1 MKHILVIAI
10 IACSLS
16 AQAAEPVSRVKSVVV
31 VPVVKKPKILR
42 SNPFRFVAIRL
53 ANAAPS
59 DLPDDEDLAV
69 DRRRELRV
77 DCDDQL
83 DLDDQTKLKLAQAR
97 LRALDLHRQIW
108 G

>member
-1 MKHILVIAI
+1 MKHILIAAA
-10 IACSLS
+10 IACSVS
-16 AQAAEPVSRVKSVVV
+16 AQAAEPVSRVASVVS
-31 VPVVKKPKILR
+31 VPVVKKPKLLR
-42 SNPFRFVAIRL
+42 SHPFRFVAIRL

>member
-1 MKHILVIAI
+1 MKHILIIAI

-16 AQAAEPVSRVKSVVV
+16 AQAAEPVSRVAPVTV

-53 ANAAPS
+53 ADAAPS

-69 DRRRELRV
+69 DRRREIST
-77 DCDDQL
+77 DAEDQL
-83 DLDDQTKLKLAQAR
+83 DLDDQTKLKLARAR

>member
-1 MKHILVIAI
+1 MNHVLIAAV
-10 IACSLS
+10 IACSVS
-16 AQAAEPVSRVKSVVV
+16 AEAAEPVSRVASVVS
-31 VPVVKKPKILR
+31 VPVVKKPKLLR
-42 SNPFRFVAIRL
+42 SHPFRFVAIRL

-83 DLDDQTKLKLAQAR
+83 DLDDQTKLKLARAR